1 MCVLLCMIGSQIGI
15 PQVDRTV
22 NKIEFA
28 EFTED
33 IKRALL

>member
-1 MCVLLCMIGSQIGI
+1 MCVLLCIICSQIGI

-22 NKIEFA
+22 NKIEFT
-28 EFTED
+28 EFTEY